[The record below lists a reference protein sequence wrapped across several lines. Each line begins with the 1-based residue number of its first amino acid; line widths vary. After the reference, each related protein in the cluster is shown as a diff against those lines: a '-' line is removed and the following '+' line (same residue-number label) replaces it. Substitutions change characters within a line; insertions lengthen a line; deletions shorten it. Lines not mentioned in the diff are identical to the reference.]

1 MAGPLTALQA
11 IIVETLLDKGLDAAV
26 EVLNEK
32 NRTSCDFVNGEMV
45 RCTREVTT
53 AVELGDDFKEI
64 MWKGLDTAENV
75 AAVVVEN
82 VKDIVLAPVV
92 FGTEVWEEYQE
103 TKQVEA
109 REAGRT
115 ERAQIAA
122 KLQLELAKL
131 KAGESDRD
139 PRAIAPEQLSVLSPE
154 QRQELGHLAVQH
166 MGDAAQAVTEG
177 VGDIGDAA
185 GERYAG
191 VGEVSTETVG
201 QLERTTGELLQV
213 AREDVERANGNP
225 AQTAEAV
232 NRLGDGL
239 IDNVQQGV
247 RQIGGAVEARA
258 AETGAE
264 AVAPV
269 APQVALAE
277 GGGHY
282 VLIGTPPG
290 TDTTPQRP
298 YVALLGPEGM
308 TVYSLVPEGRFE
320 RSPDGSTAP
329 VPGLLLEDSLQDR
342 ERCGAAL
349 AGEPGHELVQNTTPL
364 SAAQAAQVYAECV
377 EPYKRQAF
385 HYGPEHTTST
395 DLPLAVM
402 NGVGRV
408 QDAEQQRAQDAELQQ
423 VQDAE
428 RGRGGAAPAVAPD
441 GYDLPVREPCTCA
454 DRFGG
459 FQLHISIQMGG
470 RDPLL
475 QMFSFL
481 GLGEMQTQTI
491 EIQVQ
496 LGAGRAETPGMAPPG
511 GEVETPSGSSTPSGA
526 GASLGEI
533 EQRGPAHTEQER
545 GD

>member
-1 MAGPLTALQA
+1 MAVALTALQA

-26 EVLNEK
+26 EIANRM
-32 NRTSCDFVNGEMV
+32 NRTSCDYVNGEMV
-45 RCTREVTT
+45 RCTREVST
-53 AVELGDDFKEI
+53 AVELGDDFKDI
-64 MWKGLDTAENV
+64 ALGGLGEAKDV
-75 AAVVVEN
+75 AVEALGT
-82 VKDIVLAPVV
+82 VKDMFAMP
-92 FGTEVWEEYQE
+92 FDAATDMWREYQE
-103 TKQVEA
+103 TQQLEA
-109 REAGRT
+109 REAGLT
-115 ERAQIAA
+115 ERARIAA
-122 KLQLELAKL
+122 ELQLELAKL
-131 KAGESDRD
+131 KASERDSD
-139 PRAIAPEQLSVLSPE
+139 PGAIAPGQRRALTPEEQLQYGL
-154 QRQELGHLAVQH
+154 LAVQSIGE
-166 MGDAAQAVTEG
+166 MTRAVTEG
-177 VGDIGDAA
+177 IGAIGDAA
-185 GERYAG
+185 GQHQAG
-191 VGEVSTETVG
+191 IGEVSTEAVQ
-201 QLERTTGELLQV
+201 QLEQSTGELLQV
-213 AREDVERANGNP
+213 AREDVERANGNS
-225 AQTAEAV
+225 AQTVEAI

-239 IDNVQQGV
+239 IDRVEGGV
-247 RQIGGAVEARA
+247 REIGSAVEARA

-264 AVAPV
+264 AV

-290 TDTTPQRP
+290 TDTAPQRP

-408 QDAEQQRAQDAELQQ
+408 QDAELQQVQDAERGQM
-423 VQDAE
+423 QDAE
-428 RGRGGAAPAVAPD
+428 RGRGGAAPAVAPG

-496 LGAGRAETPGMAPPG
+496 LGAGRTEPPGVAPPG
-511 GEVETPSGSSTPSGA
+511 GEVETPSGSSTPSEA